1 MSQDLFSH
9 VADHNRHAP
18 LAEQLRPRTP
28 DEVIGQQHLLGPGKP
43 LRLAFESGQPHSM
56 IFWGP
61 PGVGKTTL
69 ARMMATEFNCEFIEV
84 KKATRAPAWLG
95 HAICQEPGYV
105 FPDVLSVTQLSPTQ
119 IDVVSVN
126 GVGDEG
132 MPTNTASYVFC
143 EGVAAP

>member
-1 MSQDLFSH
+1 MVFSRIFAAA
-9 VADHNRHAP
+9 VLLASTGSALADDFISGVYLQSEELCQQAKKETIQ
-18 LAEQLRPRTP
+18 A
-28 DEVIGQQHLLGPGKP
+28 VIEAGNVLL
-43 LRLAFESGQPHSM
+43 
-56 IFWGP
+56 
-61 PGVGKTTL
+61 T
-69 ARMMATEFNCEFIEV
+69 ARGIEGIEFNCEFLEM
-84 KKATRAPAWLG
+84 KKATRAPAWLV

-126 GVGDEG
+126 GAGDEG

>member
-1 MSQDLFSH
+1 MTMRAILTAA
-9 VADHNRHAP
+9 V
-18 LAEQLRPRTP
+18 LAATAAGASAEDFITGVYLQSEELCAQAKKETIQP
-28 DEVIGQQHLLGPGKP
+28 VIEAGNVLL
-43 LRLAFESGQPHSM
+43 
-56 IFWGP
+56 
-61 PGVGKTTL
+61 T
-69 ARMMATEFNCEFIEV
+69 ARGIEGIEFNCEFIEV
-84 KKATRAPAWLG
+84 KKATRAPAWLV

>member
-1 MSQDLFSH
+1 MTMR
-9 VADHNRHAP
+9 AI
-18 LAEQLRPRTP
+18 LAAAVLAATAAGASAEDFITGVYLQSEELCAQAKKETIQP
-28 DEVIGQQHLLGPGKP
+28 VIEAGNVLL
-43 LRLAFESGQPHSM
+43 
-56 IFWGP
+56 
-61 PGVGKTTL
+61 T
-69 ARMMATEFNCEFIEV
+69 ARGIEGIEFNCEFLQV
-84 KKATRAPAWLG
+84 TKANRAPAWLV